1 MKYYAVRK
9 GRSPGIYSTW
19 ESCAAQVKGHP
30 GAIYKSF
37 KTQAEA
43 KAFMEGNMLR
53 HQASKKKLGSSKSSS
68 PSVDIWVDGSCIHN
82 NGDDLQLGWAYLILD
97 GDRELHRDSGNDIP
111 EEARSQRNVAGEI
124 QAVLKALDWCQANG
138 ISRATIYHD
147 YQGLAAWV
155 EGDWKAKTPFTQ
167 SYVSTVQAHGM
178 DLRWEKV
185 LAHSGEKFNEIVDQ
199 LAQKAARVNRN
210 A

>member
-9 GRSPGIYSTW
+9 GRSPGIYTTW
-19 ESCAAQVKGHP
+19 DSCAAQVKGHP

-43 KAFMEGNMLR
+43 KAFMEENAEHPTG
-53 HQASKKKLGSSKSSS
+53 SKNKRGVSKFAS

-82 NGDDLQLGWAYLILD
+82 NGHDLQLGWAYLILD

-124 QAVLKALDWCQANG
+124 QAVLKALDWCQSKG

-155 EGDWKAKTPFTQ
+155 EGYWKAKTPFTQ
-167 SYVSTVQAHGM
+167 AYVSTVMAHGM
-178 DLRWEKV
+178 DLRWEKI
-185 LAHSGEKFNEIVDQ
+185 LAHSGEKFNEIVDD
-199 LAQKAARVNRN
+199 LAREAAR
-210 A
+210 AAK